1 MSKEGVGTFLKNY
14 NNQTSRLKKISSDIT
29 WELSLGGLNKKKA
42 KAALGMQKKA
52 NAFMRKLDDK
62 AEQVFNETKDLKDIP
77 EDWKRQLRLITHV
90 ATPRNVEDIKEL
102 NKVKNAMEKVY
113 SGMRVGNV
121 LINGL

>member
-29 WELSLGGLNKKKA
+29 WELSLGSLNKKKA

-52 NAFMRKLDDK
+52 NSFMRKLDDK